1 MSSSSTSVSQT
12 PQPQTP
18 DRLLISLQDAAERL
32 GVSYYAIRNWMLA
45 GSLGFPTVKIGA
57 RRLVPV
63 AELEKYVQRLTEEA
77 LERLPHLPSPA
88 IPDPTPLKRGRGR
101 PRNVE
106 RDA

>member
-1 MSSSSTSVSQT
+1 MSSTSVSQT
-12 PQPQTP
+12 PQAQN
-18 DRLLISLQDAAERL
+18 RLLISLQDAAQRL
-32 GVSYYAIRNWMLA
+32 GVSYFAVRNWMLA

-77 LERLPHLPSPA
+77 LEKLPHPHLPSPA